1 MLLQLNRPTETLKEF
16 EQVMR
21 KEPNRFR
28 ATYGAA
34 GAAGV
39 LGDHAKALTN
49 YASLVAIC
57 ERGDTPG
64 IA

>member
-1 MLLQLNRPTETLKEF
+1 
-16 EQVMR
+16 MR

-34 GAAGV
+34 YAASV
-39 LGDHAKALTN
+39 LGDHAKARTY
-49 YASLVAIC
+49 YASLVEIC

-64 IA
+64 RTELQGARAAVAQQK